1 MDRAR
6 ILVVEDESNSVA
18 DPIWLMHV
26 EPDGGY
32 RCLAVSL
39 AALTAKGPSEEHFVG
54 KRLEEIYAEPVLTSL
69 LAKYEQAVQTRQPI
83 RDEVLA
89 DSPAGRR
96 TFESTIVPVIDE
108 AGACTHLLMVNRDVT
123 ERKRAEEAEREQR
136 DFAEALRDTTAAL
149 NGTLDFNEVLDRI
162 LANVERVVP
171 HDAAAILLIDP
182 PNDTVYLARYHDR
195 IDPAREAAVR
205 DVRLSLN
212 EAANLRQMMTHS
224 QPLIIPDTSTYPG
237 WVDLPA
243 TRWKLSQIGAPIRAK
258 ERVIGFLNLD
268 SATPGFF
275 TATHAERLQTFADQA
290 AIAIE
295 NARLFDAERTARE
308 QAETLRQATQ
318 ALSATLN
325 LQQVFDRI
333 LGELQK
339 VVPYDSASVQQ
350 LKGDWLTVIG
360 GRGFPNLE
368 EIVGLSFDLTSSDN
382 PNRQVVR
389 TRASLILEDVT
400 AVYRNFQNGPHA
412 EANIRSWLGVP
423 LLFGDQLIGMIAL
436 DKREPAFYDEQH
448 ARLALAFAAQAAIA
462 IQNAQLFETA
472 QQRLAE
478 QTALLAA
485 STAVSSSL
493 DLEAVLNRLAEQM
506 VQAIDATSGY
516 ICDWEPATGIATLL
530 AEAMGPDA
538 LPQEKV
544 SELGVTYHLVEDF
557 GDDLDE
563 WLLVDRPLITQ
574 VDDPDLYEPSRAH
587 LLKYGGH
594 SALTIPLVVKGKS
607 IGYVDLWE
615 SRRRRE
621 FTPQEIALCQGI
633 ARQAAIAIENAR
645 LYAEVRRYAT
655 ELERRVVKRTE
666 ELERE
671 RNRLQAI
678 LDAAGEGI
686 TLTDRNWVIE
696 YVNPAIERISGY
708 SLAEALGHSPRLWAS
723 NLTPLAVYENMQHAL
738 DRGEVWQGEVIHKRK
753 DGSLYDASLTIAPL
767 KDETG
772 DIVGQISMQH
782 DITHLKELDRLKDQ
796 FVTRIGHELRTP
808 VASVLLTLDLLER
821 GKPDK
826 REQYLRTL
834 RGEAIRLRKL
844 VEGFLEL
851 AELDASDN
859 LFRLDPLNLN
869 QLATD
874 VIARTMH
881 GVAERT
887 LSLDYQAD
895 RSLLPILSDTL
906 WMSRVLSILLDNALN
921 YTPRGGHILCATSVR
936 HAHDQ
941 VWVTFSVQNT
951 GPGIP
956 PEDMPRLFERF
967 YRGRAADNYST
978 SGAGLGLAI
987 CKAVIEKM
995 GGHIT
1000 VESQPQ
1006 EGATF
1011 TVWLKAANPAA

>member
-1 MDRAR
+1 
-6 ILVVEDESNSVA
+6 
-18 DPIWLMHV
+18 
-26 EPDGGY
+26 
-32 RCLAVSL
+32 
-39 AALTAKGPSEEHFVG
+39 
-54 KRLEEIYAEPVLTSL
+54 
-69 LAKYEQAVQTRQPI
+69 
-83 RDEVLA
+83 
-89 DSPAGRR
+89 
-96 TFESTIVPVIDE
+96 
-108 AGACTHLLMVNRDVT
+108 
-123 ERKRAEEAEREQR
+123 
-136 DFAEALRDTTAAL
+136 
-149 NGTLDFNEVLDRI
+149 
-162 LANVERVVP
+162 
-171 HDAAAILLIDP
+171 
-182 PNDTVYLARYHDR
+182 
-195 IDPAREAAVR
+195 
-205 DVRLSLN
+205 
-212 EAANLRQMMTHS
+212 
-224 QPLIIPDTSTYPG
+224 
-237 WVDLPA
+237 
-243 TRWKLSQIGAPIRAK
+243 
-258 ERVIGFLNLD
+258 
-268 SATPGFF
+268 
-275 TATHAERLQTFADQA
+275 
-290 AIAIE
+290 
-295 NARLFDAERTARE
+295 
-308 QAETLRQATQ
+308 
-318 ALSATLN
+318 
-325 LQQVFDRI
+325 
-333 LGELQK
+333 
-339 VVPYDSASVQQ
+339 
-350 LKGDWLTVIG
+350 
-360 GRGFPNLE
+360 
-368 EIVGLSFDLTSSDN
+368 
-382 PNRQVVR
+382 
-389 TRASLILEDVT
+389 
-400 AVYRNFQNGPHA
+400 
-412 EANIRSWLGVP
+412 
-423 LLFGDQLIGMIAL
+423 
-436 DKREPAFYDEQH
+436 
-448 ARLALAFAAQAAIA
+448 
-462 IQNAQLFETA
+462 
-472 QQRLAE
+472 
-478 QTALLAA
+478 
-485 STAVSSSL
+485 
-493 DLEAVLNRLAEQM
+493 
-506 VQAIDATSGY
+506 
-516 ICDWEPATGIATLL
+516 
-530 AEAMGPDA
+530 
-538 LPQEKV
+538 
-544 SELGVTYHLVEDF
+544 
-557 GDDLDE
+557 
-563 WLLVDRPLITQ
+563 
-574 VDDPDLYEPSRAH
+574 VDDPDRYEPSRAH

-655 ELERRVVKRTE
+655 ELERRVVERTE

-708 SLAEALGHSPRLWAS
+708 SLAEALGRSPRLWAS
-723 NLTPLAVYENMQHAL
+723 DLTPLAIYENMQHAL
-738 DRGEVWQGEVIHKRK
+738 DRGEVWQGEVIHRRK

-772 DIVGQISMQH
+772 DTVGQISMQH

-859 LFRLDPLNLN
+859 LFRLDLLNLN

-874 VIARTMH
+874 VITRTMH
-881 GVAERT
+881 GVAERS

-895 RSLLPILSDTL
+895 RSLLPILSDTM

-921 YTPRGGHILCATSVR
+921 YTPRGGHILCATGVR

-978 SGAGLGLAI
+978 PGAGLGLAI
-987 CKAVIEKM
+987 CKAVVEKM
-995 GGHIT
+995 GGRIT